1 MEEANKQNAALQ
13 KQLSEMAQSQKN
25 SINKL
30 TQQNIRTNNL
40 LEKERKLNLQL
51 QKQIEGKGYNV
62 SLIVAVAIVAAIIG
76 FIIASVF

>member
-13 KQLSEMAQSQKN
+13 KQLSEMAQSQKDY
-25 SINKL
+25 INKL
-30 TQQNIRTNNL
+30 TQQNIRTNDL

-62 SLIVAVAIVAAIIG
+62 SLILAVAIVAAIIG
-76 FIIASVF
+76 FMIASVF

>member
-1 MEEANKQNAALQ
+1 MKTLQ
-13 KQLSEMAQSQKN
+13 KQLSEMAQSQKE

-30 TQQNIRTNNL
+30 TQQNIRTNDL

-51 QKQIEGKGYNV
+51 QNQIEGKGYNV

-76 FIIASVF
+76 FMIASVF